1 MLVKSYHYSVQQQRI
16 RLDNLEIKYLAI
28 MNTPGWFHDA
38 NLARKHN
45 YRILGY
51 IGEAMVC
58 LLLCYFRSDILT
70 RFPSIPHIF
79 MLTNLT

>member
-1 MLVKSYHYSVQQQRI
+1 
-16 RLDNLEIKYLAI
+16 

-51 IGEAMVC
+51 IGEAMYTSYFHAYKPDVTQSSSKWSGTC
-58 LLLCYFRSDILT
+58 SQSPLLDATRSNVKGKA
-70 RFPSIPHIF
+70 
-79 MLTNLT
+79 TNIYDANYHKR